1 MKTLRGDLNA
11 RAYSGILAEPM
22 PKWGGLT
29 QPPENEVDELIDE
42 KWKALFAHYGLDPTD
57 AFELGPKKASAWAN
71 LAWHL
76 ARQHVPGFRHAPR
89 KRGKP
94 AERKSDDVTLFM
106 HVELL
111 KRRDRLSE
119 RKAIQIIASQ
129 NIVSGSEC
137 ALLQR
142 YKRAKNL
149 FRPMSEMFD
158 RVAFLF
164 GTDGIVSSL
173 EDALSR
179 DKEDALSGDKKETI
193 LSSAQAYD

>member
-1 MKTLRGDLNA
+1 MKTLRGDLKA

-22 PKWGGLT
+22 PKWGALT

-76 ARQHVPGFRHAPR
+76 ARQHVPGFPHAPR

-106 HVELL
+106 HVELF

-119 RKAIQIIASQ
+119 RKAIQIIANQ
-129 NIVSGSEC
+129 NIVSGSEG

-158 RVAFLF
+158 RAASSI

-173 EDALSR
+173 EDALS
-179 DKEDALSGDKKETI
+179 GDKKETI
-193 LSSAQAYD
+193 LSPDQAYD

>member
-11 RAYSGILAEPM
+11 RTYSGILAEPM
-22 PKWGGLT
+22 PTWGALT

-57 AFELGPKKASAWAN
+57 AFELGPKKATAWAN

-111 KRRDRLSE
+111 KRRDCLSE

-129 NIVSGSEC
+129 NIVSRSEG
-137 ALLQR
+137 ALLHR

-158 RVAFLF
+158 RATSAI
-164 GTDGIVSSL
+164 GTDGFVSSL
-173 EDALSR
+173 EDAL
-179 DKEDALSGDKKETI
+179 AGDKKETI
-193 LSSAQAYD
+193 LSPAQAYD

>member
-1 MKTLRGDLNA
+1 MKPLRGDLNA

-22 PKWGGLT
+22 PKWGALT

-119 RKAIQIIASQ
+119 HKAIQIIASQ
-129 NIVSGSEC
+129 NIVSGSEGT
-137 ALLQR
+137 LLQR
-142 YKRAKNL
+142 YKRAKKPVPPDVRNV
-149 FRPMSEMFD
+149 RQS
-158 RVAFLF
+158 RVFYWHRRDCVF
-164 GTDGIVSSL
+164 VGGRVIWGQKRNNFVPSSSL
-173 EDALSR
+173 
-179 DKEDALSGDKKETI
+179 
-193 LSSAQAYD
+193 

>member
-1 MKTLRGDLNA
+1 MRTLRGDLNA

-22 PKWGGLT
+22 PKWGALT
-29 QPPENEVDELIDE
+29 QPPENEVDELIEE

-129 NIVSGSEC
+129 NIVSGSEAPFC
-137 ALLQR
+137 SVINGQKTCSARCPKCSTEPRLLLAQTGLCPRWRMR
-142 YKRAKNL
+142 YL
-149 FRPMSEMFD
+149 
-158 RVAFLF
+158 
-164 GTDGIVSSL
+164 GT
-173 EDALSR
+173 
-179 DKEDALSGDKKETI
+179 KKETI
-193 LSSAQAYD
+193 LSPAQAYD